1 MKKHLTK
8 KRLAAYIALLCLL
21 SLIAV
26 PVTYARYA
34 ARVNGKAV
42 ASAAVWGADSSKID
56 IDVSNL
62 SPGGTASYEFQVTN
76 TKDGKTSE
84 VGQDYS
90 ITVETTGNLPLV
102 FAISSDGDH
111 GSGSFISTPV
121 PAEGGGLAF
130 TEGKST
136 AEGGFLPH
144 SVETVHTYTL
154 TVTWPSGGKI
164 ESDYADEIDL
174 VTVTVEAVQTR
185 PTSRE

>member
-21 SLIAV
+21 IFIAV

-34 ARVNGKAV
+34 ARVDGRAV

-56 IDVSNL
+56 IDVSKL
-62 SPGGTASYEFQVTN
+62 SPGGTVSYEFQVTN

-102 FAISSDGDH
+102 FALSSNGDH
-111 GSGSFISTPV
+111 GSGSFVSTSAP
-121 PAEGGGLAF
+121 EGDGLAF

-144 SVETVHTYTL
+144 SAKTVHTYTL

-164 ESDYADEIDL
+164 ESVYADEIDL